1 MSSIVLVT
9 GATEGIGFE
18 AVRQLNAD
26 GATTILHART
36 REEGED
42 AVERLVKSGSEP
54 LRLRLAV
61 ADFTSLREVAVMA
74 DEIAAEF
81 PRLDVLVNNAAM
93 VGSQRQAL
101 TEDGHEVTLQV
112 NYLAAYLLTSLLEE
126 AMRRAS
132 ASRVVNVSS
141 SLHCGGSVK
150 WTDLNRTRRYT
161 PAVAYAQSKLALTM
175 FTKALAEYD
184 PSGRT
189 AVSVHPGIVNT
200 KLLSNYAH
208 RGRSVSEGAEPVVHL
223 CSSEVAVHNGA
234 YYDGRLPAKPAPT
247 AEDSRAVERLWKL
260 SARLTR
266 PSEE

>member
-1 MSSIVLVT
+1 MSSVVLVT
-9 GATEGIGFE
+9 GASEGIGFE
-18 AVRQLNAD
+18 VVRQLGAD

-81 PRLDVLVNNAAM
+81 PRLDVLVNNAAI
-93 VGSQRQAL
+93 VGSQRRAL
-101 TEDGHEVTLQV
+101 TEDGHEATLQV
-112 NYLAAYLLTSLLEE
+112 NYLAAYLLTTLLTEP
-126 AMRRAS
+126 MSRVS

-141 SLHCGGSVK
+141 SLHNGGSVN
-150 WTDLNRTRRYT
+150 WTDLNRSRRYT

-175 FTKALAEYD
+175 FTKALAERG
-184 PSGRT
+184 PSNRT

-200 KLLSNYAH
+200 KLLSSYAH
-208 RGRSVSEGAEPVVHL
+208 RGRPASEGAEPVVHL
-223 CSSEVAVHNGA
+223 CSPDVAVRNGA
-234 YYDGRLPAKPAPT
+234 YYEGRLPAEPAP
-247 AEDSRAVERLWKL
+247 AVQDSRSIERLWKL
-260 SARLTR
+260 SARLT
-266 PSEE
+266 EQ